1 MQNKILLFKSKN
13 KNTNKLK
20 IIFVLFFLIIFG
32 YCFFFF
38 HERINYALPNIKK
51 LYTNSL
57 IDNYEQKKQLD
68 EIAQNPKI
76 ASAINDAEGKSS
88 ACHSGE
94 YVDKDMVK
102 DYLDKTVLLL
112 QEIST
117 EMGLFD
123 NPKMTKNEKI
133 IRFNQLVEKSNELN
147 EFNNKNLTKCYFDHS
162 LVITV
167 SKRGQMIRLSLEE
180 LQKNI

>member
-1 MQNKILLFKSKN
+1 MQNKILKFKAKHKTAYKSKILIAFSFLILGTCVVFLIEKSN
-13 KNTNKLK
+13 QSFVKLK
-20 IIFVLFFLIIFG
+20 
-32 YCFFFF
+32 
-38 HERINYALPNIKK
+38 NI
-51 LYTNSL
+51 YSNTL

-76 ASAINDAEGKSS
+76 AFAINDAEGKSS

-117 EMGLFD
+117 AMDLFD
-123 NPKMTKNEKI
+123 NSKLTKNEKI
-133 IRFNQLVEKSNELN
+133 IRLNQLVEKSNELN
-147 EFNNKNLTKCYFDHS
+147 EFNNKNLTKFYFDHS

-180 LQKNI
+180 LQKHL

>member
-1 MQNKILLFKSKN
+1 MQNKILKFKEKHKTAYKSK
-13 KNTNKLK
+13 
-20 IIFVLFFLIIFG
+20 IFVAFAIFILG
-32 YCFFFF
+32 GCIVFVIEKSNLSFVK
-38 HERINYALPNIKK
+38 IKK
-51 LYTNSL
+51 IYSNTL
-57 IDNYEQKKQLD
+57 IDNYEQKKQLG

-102 DYLDKTVLLL
+102 DYLDKTIILL

-117 EMGLFD
+117 EMDLFD
-123 NPKMTKNEKI
+123 NPKLTKNEKI
-133 IRFNQLVEKSNELN
+133 IRFNQLVEKSSELN
-147 EFNNKNLTKCYFDHS
+147 EFNNKNLTKCYYDQS

-180 LQKNI
+180 LQKHL

>member
-1 MQNKILLFKSKN
+1 MQNKILKFKAKHKTAYKSKILVAFSFLILGTCIVFLIEKYN
-13 KNTNKLK
+13 QSFVKLK
-20 IIFVLFFLIIFG
+20 
-32 YCFFFF
+32 
-38 HERINYALPNIKK
+38 NI
-51 LYTNSL
+51 YSNTL

-117 EMGLFD
+117 EMDLFD
-123 NPKMTKNEKI
+123 NSKLTKNEKN
-133 IRFNQLVEKSNELN
+133 IRLNQLVEKSNELN

-180 LQKNI
+180 LQKHL